1 MKPRWACWQNIIM
14 VRQLKELKKKPVK
27 EGEGKNWSRQWF
39 SHFVVSD
46 CEPVDCSTL
55 GFPLLHCLLKFA
67 QTHVHWVGDAIQSSH
82 PLLPASPALNLS
94 QHQGLFQWVGSSPQ
108 VSKGLE
114 LQLQHQCFFFFPYTL
129 SYHRLKQNNTTC
141 CRFTQKRCFH
151 SAFSWRLSGSSA
163 TASVL
168 PMNIQDWFPLGFT
181 GLILLSKGL
190 WRIFSST
197 TVWKHQFCGAQ
208 PSLWSNSHIR
218 TWLLEKHSF
227 H

>member
-94 QHQGLFQWVGSSPQ
+94 QHQGLFQWVGSSLQ

-114 LQLQHQCFFFFPYTL
+114 LQLQHQCFFFFSLHLVIPPIEAKQHNMLPLHPEAVFSLCLFLTAQRVISNSISASNEYSGLISFRIHWFDLAVQRTL
-129 SYHRLKQNNTTC
+129 KNLLQHHSLKTSILWC
-141 CRFTQKRCFH
+141 
-151 SAFSWRLSGSSA
+151 SAFFM
-163 TASVL
+163 V
-168 PMNIQDWFPLGFT
+168 
-181 GLILLSKGL
+181 
-190 WRIFSST
+190 
-197 TVWKHQFCGAQ
+197 
-208 PSLWSNSHIR
+208 
-218 TWLLEKHSF
+218 
-227 H
+227 